1 MALFKVRRT
10 IKPGVIPTGLTY
22 GEMAVNIT
30 DRKMYVGDAGGT
42 SVEILGGSGG
52 AETTWS
58 LATPTTASDIAGIP
72 QGTTL
77 DIGETSISIL
87 ERILY
92 PYQQV
97 AFTSLTTGL
106 DSSYELGQT
115 AGNSTFTA
123 SWNRSGPTENWV
135 ANSAYYRYSGLV
147 TGVAITGGSPTA
159 ASASVSYPAFRATAI
174 GSNTQTFQI
183 TGQQIEGSNP
193 VSRSTSSR
201 WWSKM
206 YWGKSTNEALT
217 NQALLTDG
225 SETLITTASSGSG
238 TVTTTDTGGYFYL
251 FIHNYYELD
260 TIKLEGFGVSMAAP
274 VNTTLVTNQQ
284 GFETT
289 YKVYRSFFQLP
300 GSLSIDITYSN
311 A

>member
-1 MALFKVRRT
+1 MPLFRVRRT
-10 IKPGVIPTGLTY
+10 VREGVIPSGLTY

-30 DRKMYVGDAGGT
+30 DRKLYVGDQTGN
-42 SVEILGGSGG
+42 SIEILGGSGG
-52 AETTWS
+52 AETTWT
-58 LATPTTASDIAGIP
+58 LVTPTTATDIAGIP
-72 QGTTL
+72 QGTLL
-77 DIGETSISIL
+77 DVGETSISIL

-92 PYQQV
+92 PYQEV

-106 DSSYELGQT
+106 ASSYELGQT
-115 AGNSTFTA
+115 AGNGTFTA
-123 SWNRSGPTENWV
+123 SWNRSGPTGNWV

-147 TGVAITGGSPTA
+147 TGVALTGGSPTA
-159 ASASVSYPAFRATAI
+159 ASASVSYPAFRATTI

-193 VSRSTSSR
+193 VSRSTSTR

-206 YWGKSTNEALT
+206 YWGKSTNAALT
-217 NQALLTDG
+217 DRTLLTNG
-225 SETLITTASSGSG
+225 GEISITTTSSSSG

-260 TIKLEGFGVSMAAP
+260 TITLEGFGVSMNAP
-274 VNTTLVTNQQ
+274 VTASVTNQQ

-289 YKVYRSFFQLP
+289 YKVYRSFYELP